1 MIVAICDDESIFRN
15 NLKLILIEYKQKMRL
30 HLDIVEFCN
39 GNDLL
44 NSNLTFDIVFLDYQM
59 PGDNGLNVAKS
70 LRLRHNICSIIFI
83 TSYPEFMIEAF
94 SVNTF
99 RFLIKPLDKG
109 KLISAID
116 DYIKEKKMF
125 SPITVNTYDG
135 QRVINS
141 EDIIYLE
148 GDGKYCNIRTTNGFY
163 HSSKTLSSVFK
174 LLPTHCF
181 FRTHKSYVVN
191 LYCIFLI
198 SNNCITLN
206 NNEKVKISH
215 NNISRFKRAYS
226 TFIYHFKA
234 RN

>member
-1 MIVAICDDESIFRN
+1 
-15 NLKLILIEYKQKMRL
+15 MRL

-191 LYCIFLI
+191 LYCISLI

-206 NNEKVKISH
+206 NNEKVKISRS
-215 NNISRFKRAYS
+215 NISRFKRAYS